1 MIRQNEQPFF
11 SPDKTREDPF
21 KDFMGKKLKSAM
33 VIAPQPTL

>member
-11 SPDKTREDPF
+11 SPDKTRE
-21 KDFMGKKLKSAM
+21 DFMGKKLKSAM